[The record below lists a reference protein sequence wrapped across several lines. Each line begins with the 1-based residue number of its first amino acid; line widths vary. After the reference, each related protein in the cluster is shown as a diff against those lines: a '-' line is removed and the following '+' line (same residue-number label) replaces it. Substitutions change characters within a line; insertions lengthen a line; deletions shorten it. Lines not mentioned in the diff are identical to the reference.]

1 MNFLRPLHARLA
13 LCALGLA
20 LLPGCHPAA
29 PRATDP
35 APKVEG
41 DTVIYTPDAPQRTAL
56 VAIAV
61 QSSAGSAPRFTGR
74 LVWDEE
80 ATVRIYSP
88 VLGRVR
94 AIDAQLGDT
103 LAAGAPLAR
112 IDSPDL
118 GQALADARKAEADF
132 TLAQRALARARDLFT
147 HGALAQKD
155 VDSAEDT
162 AAGAAAER
170 ERARTKLA
178 LYNATPESG
187 PGDGLFVLRTPLTG
201 IVVEKNINPGQEVR
215 PDTMMSNVAQLTAAP
230 FVVTDPQR
238 LWVLLDASELDVA
251 ALRPHQLLRITS
263 PAYPGRAFT
272 GEITAIGAALD
283 ATTRTLKVRGRVENP
298 GALLKAEMYV
308 DAEAERGAAPGA
320 VTVAAQAVFLSNN
333 QAYVYVETTP
343 GRYTRRAVR
352 TGAEAASQ
360 ILIQMGLNSGE
371 RVIVEGA
378 LLLEAVRTG
387 GGAS

>member
-1 MNFLRPLHARLA
+1 MNFLRSLLARLA

-20 LLPGCHPAA
+20 LLAGCHPAA
-29 PRATDP
+29 PKTADP

-56 VAIAV
+56 VATAV
-61 QSSAGSAPRFTGR
+61 QPSAGGALHFTGR

-94 AIDAQLGDT
+94 TIDAQLGDAV
-103 LAAGAPLAR
+103 AAGAPLAR

-118 GQALADARKAEADF
+118 GQALADARKAEADL
-132 TLAQRALARARDLFT
+132 TLAQRALARARDLFA
-147 HGALAQKD
+147 HGALARKE
-155 VDSAEDT
+155 VDSAEDA

-170 ERARTKLA
+170 ERAHAKLA
-178 LYNATPESG
+178 LYGSTPESG

-201 IVVEKNINPGQEVR
+201 IVVEKNLNTGQEVR
-215 PDTMMSNVAQLTAAP
+215 PDSMMANLPQLTVAP

-238 LWVLLDASELDVA
+238 LWVVLDASELDVS

-272 GEITAIGAALD
+272 GEITAVGAALD

-308 DAEAERGAAPGA
+308 DTEAERAVAPGA

-352 TGAEAASQ
+352 TGAEDAGR
-360 ILIQMGLNSGE
+360 ILIQTGLNSGE

-378 LLLEAVRTG
+378 LLLEAVRAG